1 MRLLLGGFLEE
12 SSLSVSGYGHPEMNL
27 LICCYATRLQT
38 LMAFTPNQ
46 SNFHPIAARIPNL
59 RSLAYMQFHC
69 NFSNQKFFLDF
80 LLPCSVMIDTER
92 DVSPYLITMI
102 LTHCAV
108 NSSSFSS
115 PLRADFFR

>member
-1 MRLLLGGFLEE
+1 LLLC
-12 SSLSVSGYGHPEMNL
+12 SKISVPTKM
-27 LICCYATRLQT
+27 
-38 LMAFTPNQ
+38 LMAFI
-46 SNFHPIAARIPNL
+46 SNFHPIAARILNL

-69 NFSNQKFFLDF
+69 IFSNQKFFLDF

-108 NSSSFSS
+108 NSSSFPL
-115 PLRADFFR
+115 PLRAVFSADVRWEEFCY